1 MPDATSTAA
10 SPTASDLLRSLL
22 DSQVATRSLG
32 GSRCRGDQPVST
44 QEDVIV
50 EDKAVEETG
59 NHRGMATRP
68 KRKLKPNVVLSGP
81 EWVK

>member
-59 NHRGMATRP
+59 SPKAWLRGSRGS
-68 KRKLKPNVVLSGP
+68 LSPMWFCLAQSG
-81 EWVK
+81 